1 MPLLMLFLSLAALLS
16 GPALFPFFHARRHLY
31 RLLDGF
37 IVIVISGIVLVE
49 VLPEVIAHNAPGGIL
64 LLGLGLLGPT
74 ILERVFHRA
83 ARQVHRTALMIGV
96 MGIIAHAFVD
106 GVALFELPDAGS
118 YRQSMLGLGIILHRI
133 PVGLTLWWLLLPR
146 YGKGIA
152 LAGLVVMMAGTV
164 GGYYFGTEMGHL
176 VMGDGALLFQAFVAG
191 AILHVVIHRP
201 HESHLPV
208 TETPDIASR
217 FFHRRAEGIGNL
229 IGLIVVVGIVA
240 LDPHEGGHG
249 ELAAFYKETGRI
261 FWGLALESA
270 PALLLA
276 YLIGGMMSSF
286 LPSASIRWMQ
296 RGPALARSVK
306 GVVVGL
312 PLPICTCGVLPLYRT
327 LIKRGAPP
335 TAAMAFLIA
344 TPELG
349 FDALLISIPLLG
361 GDMTVVRLVAAG
373 VIALV
378 VGWVV
383 GRWVERGASEAAS
396 VDTEEKAEAPA
407 SVRKRV
413 RSGLA
418 EGFGGLVDDTAP
430 WILLGI
436 LIAALA
442 QPLLGQGWLQQLP
455 DGVEVLFFAL
465 LGLPIYVCASGAT
478 PIVAVMLING
488 ISPGAALAFLLTGP
502 ATNVS
507 TYGILTQVHN
517 QKTALLFGLMTT
529 GMAVALG
536 MFVNLLQPY
545 LTLLTAAELD
555 LDHAGLLQQISLVL
569 LLTIFA
575 TSLLRQGAR
584 AFVGEITSGFKL
596 TPVHNHTEA
605 ATCGN
610 DHCHCD

>member
-16 GPALFPFFHARRHLY
+16 GPVLFPFFHARRHLY

-37 IVIVISGIVLVE
+37 VVVVISGIVMVE
-49 VLPEVIAHNAPGGIL
+49 ILPEVLAHNAAGGIL

-96 MGIIAHAFVD
+96 MGIIGHAFVD
-106 GVALFELPDAGS
+106 GIAMYELPDSGD

-133 PVGLTLWWLLLPR
+133 PVGLTLWWLLMPR
-146 YGKGIA
+146 YGKAIGF
-152 LAGLVVMMAGTV
+152 AGLIVMMVGTV
-164 GGYYFGTEMGHL
+164 GGYYFGTEMGHM
-176 VMGDGALLFQAFVAG
+176 VVGDGALLFQAFVAG

-201 HESHLPV
+201 HESHVPIEEKPAV
-208 TETPDIASR
+208 ASR

-249 ELAAFYKETGRI
+249 DLAVFYEETGRI

-286 LPSASIRWMQ
+286 LPGASIRWMQ
-296 RGPALARSVK
+296 RGPALVRSVK

-373 VIALV
+373 VIALA
-378 VGWVV
+378 VGWAV
-383 GRWVERGASEAAS
+383 GRWAERGISPIASGDVSEEASEQRS
-396 VDTEEKAEAPA
+396 LKE
-407 SVRKRV
+407 RI
-413 RSGLA
+413 RSGLS

-455 DGVEVLFFAL
+455 DGAEVLLFAL
-465 LGLPIYVCASGAT
+465 LGLPVYVCASGAT

-507 TYGILTQVHN
+507 TYGILAQVHDR
-517 QKTALLFGLMTT
+517 KTALLFGLMTT
-529 GMAVALG
+529 GMAVSLG
-536 MFVNLLQPY
+536 MIVNLLQPY

-555 LDHAGLLQQISLVL
+555 LDHAGLLQLISLIL

-575 TSLLRQGAR
+575 VSLLRQGAR

-596 TPVHNHTEA
+596 APVHKHAEA

>member
-1 MPLLMLFLSLAALLS
+1 MLFLSLAALFS
-16 GPALFPFFHARRHLY
+16 GPVLFPFFHARRHLY

-37 IVIVISGIVLVE
+37 IVVVISGIVLVE
-49 VLPEVIAHNAPGGIL
+49 ILPEVMAHNAAGGIL

-96 MGIIAHAFVD
+96 MGLIAHAFVD
-106 GVALFELPDAGS
+106 GVALCELPDAGG
-118 YRQSMLGLGIILHRI
+118 YRQSMLGFGIILHRI
-133 PVGLTLWWLLLPR
+133 PVGLTLWWLLMPR
-146 YGKGIA
+146 YGKTIG
-152 LAGLVVMMAGTV
+152 LAGLIVMMAGTV

-201 HESHLPV
+201 HESHLPAEEKPAV
-208 TETPDIASR
+208 ASR
-217 FFHRRAEGIGNL
+217 FFHRRAEGVGNL
-229 IGLIVVVGIVA
+229 IGLIVVVCIVA

-249 ELAAFYKETGRI
+249 DLATFYKETGRI

-286 LPSASIRWMQ
+286 LPGASIRWMR

-373 VIALV
+373 VIALA

-383 GRWVERGASEAAS
+383 GRWVERGMDNSM
-396 VDTEEKAEAPA
+396 TEEKGEHVEVQKPLKE
-407 SVRKRV
+407 RM
-413 RSGLA
+413 RSGLS

-465 LGLPIYVCASGAT
+465 LGLPVYVCASGAT

-517 QKTALLFGLMTT
+517 KKTALFFGLMTT
-529 GMAVALG
+529 AMAVSLG
-536 MFVNLLQPY
+536 LVVNLLQPY

-555 LDHAGLLQQISLVL
+555 LDHAGLLQQISLFL

-575 TSLLRQGAR
+575 ASLLRQGAR

-596 TPVHNHTEA
+596 APVHKHAETA
-605 ATCGN
+605 SCGN